1 MSGPQKKKAPCVAA
15 RGALAK
21 TNDGDFTLATVKE
34 EPRADTR
41 LLAQHLGNQH
51 KNVFELVK
59 NYRADF
65 EQFGILRFQTG
76 EIQGRGQP
84 EKFALLNEDQA
95 YLLLTYSRNTAKVRA
110 LKVKMVAAFRDARR
124 AAEVRQVEYL
134 PANRA
139 LHDAIAAKAAG
150 SANERWLH
158 INANKALNKLAG
170 VEAGQ
175 RPSAGTAQQ
184 SMLAVGAMLATKAVL
199 EAKDG
204 HSLQQRINAAL
215 KPLAEVLAL
224 PGASNA
230 SRAPA
235 LR

>member
-15 RGALAK
+15 RGAITK
-21 TNDGDFTLATVKE
+21 TNDGDFTLTVVRDE
-34 EPRADTR
+34 HRADTR
-41 LLAQHLGNQH
+41 LLAQHLSILH
-51 KNVFELVK
+51 RSLFRLVADH
-59 NYRADF
+59 RPDF
-65 EQFGILRFQTG
+65 ETFGKVRF
-76 EIQGRGQP
+76 ENAPSPSGQS

-110 LKVKMVAAFRDARR
+110 LKVRMVQAFRDARR

-134 PANRA
+134 PNYHAM
-139 LHDAIAAKAAG
+139 HDAIKHAANG
-150 SANERWLH
+150 SPNERFMH

-170 VEAGQ
+170 IEAGQ
-175 RPSAGTAQQ
+175 RPSAGTGQQ

-199 EAKDG
+199 EARDG